1 MKFYCYDSKNL
12 SLKKESVLNNIKRN
26 YIFYIIFST
35 LISLLSIFLFK
46 LLFIPNISLKEVPSL
61 KSKYEKV
68 CIAEV
73 QNNFTEEKFINKIKQ
88 LNLNYPHIAYA
99 QAMLESGNFTSKIF
113 KENNNMFGM
122 KQARVRINLAKST
135 QYNHAYFETW
145 EDCLLDFAFHRATY
159 FSKLK
164 TEQDYYNYLGKYY
177 AEDPSY
183 IGKLKS
189 MVNKHKLKDK
199 KNER

>member
-26 YIFYIIFST
+26 YLFYIIFSL
-35 LISLLSIFLFK
+35 LISLFSIFLFK
-46 LLFIPNISLKEVPSL
+46 LLFIPSISLKEVPSL

-88 LNLNYPHIAYA
+88 LNLNYPHIVYA

-199 KNER
+199 FK

>member
-46 LLFIPNISLKEVPSL
+46 LLFIPSISLKEVPSL

-88 LNLNYPHIAYA
+88 LNLNYPHIVYA

-189 MVNKHKLKDK
+189 MVNKHKLKNIFK
-199 KNER
+199 

>member
-46 LLFIPNISLKEVPSL
+46 LLFIPSISLKEVPSL

-199 KNER
+199 FK

>member
-46 LLFIPNISLKEVPSL
+46 LLFIPSISLKEVPSL

-88 LNLNYPHIAYA
+88 LNLNYPHIVYA

-183 IGKLKS
+183 ISKLKS
-189 MVNKHKLKDK
+189 MVNKHKLKNK
-199 KNER
+199 FK

>member
-88 LNLNYPHIAYA
+88 LNLNYPHIVYA

-183 IGKLKS
+183 VGKLKS
-189 MVNKHKLKDK
+189 MVNKHKLKNK
-199 KNER
+199 FK

>member
-26 YIFYIIFST
+26 YVFYIIFSL

-46 LLFIPNISLKEVPSL
+46 LLFIPSISLKEVPSL

-88 LNLNYPHIAYA
+88 LNLNYPHIVYA

-113 KENNNMFGM
+113 RENNNMFGM

-189 MVNKHKLKDK
+189 MVNKHKLKNIFK
-199 KNER
+199 

>member
-26 YIFYIIFST
+26 YLFYIIFST

-88 LNLNYPHIAYA
+88 LNLKYPHIAYA

-122 KQARVRINLAKST
+122 KQARTRINLAKST

-189 MVNKHKLKDK
+189 MVNKHKLKNIFK
-199 KNER
+199 

>member
-46 LLFIPNISLKEVPSL
+46 LLFIPSISLKEVPSL

-88 LNLNYPHIAYA
+88 LNLNYPHIVYA

-183 IGKLKS
+183 VGKLKS
-189 MVNKHKLKDK
+189 MVNKHKLKNK
-199 KNER
+199 FK

>member
-26 YIFYIIFST
+26 YVFYIIFSL

-46 LLFIPNISLKEVPSL
+46 LLFIPSISLKEVPSL

-88 LNLNYPHIAYA
+88 LNLNYPHIVYA

-113 KENNNMFGM
+113 RENNNMFGM

-183 IGKLKS
+183 VGKLKS
-189 MVNKHKLKDK
+189 MVNKHKLKNIFK
-199 KNER
+199 

>member
-46 LLFIPNISLKEVPSL
+46 LLFIPSISLKEVPSL

-88 LNLNYPHIAYA
+88 LNLNYPHIVYA

-183 IGKLKS
+183 VSKLKS

-199 KNER
+199 FK

>member
-88 LNLNYPHIAYA
+88 LNLNYPHIVYA

-183 IGKLKS
+183 VSKLKS

-199 KNER
+199 FK

>member
-26 YIFYIIFST
+26 YVFYIIFSL

-46 LLFIPNISLKEVPSL
+46 LLFIPSISLKEVPSL

-73 QNNFTEEKFINKIKQ
+73 QNNFTKEKFINKIKQ
-88 LNLNYPHIAYA
+88 LNLKHPHIVYA

-113 KENNNMFGM
+113 RENNNMFGM

-183 IGKLKS
+183 VGKLKS
-189 MVNKHKLKDK
+189 MVNKHKLKNK
-199 KNER
+199 FK

>member
-26 YIFYIIFST
+26 YVFYIIFS
-35 LISLLSIFLFK
+35 LLVSLLSIFLFK
-46 LLFIPNISLKEVPSL
+46 LLFIPSISLKEVPSL

-88 LNLNYPHIAYA
+88 LNLNYPHIVYA

-183 IGKLKS
+183 ISKLKS
-189 MVNKHKLKDK
+189 MVNKHKLKNK
-199 KNER
+199 FK

>member
-88 LNLNYPHIAYA
+88 LNLNYPHIVYA

-183 IGKLKS
+183 VGKLKS

-199 KNER
+199 FK

>member
-26 YIFYIIFST
+26 YLFYIIFSL
-35 LISLLSIFLFK
+35 LISLFSIFLFK
-46 LLFIPNISLKEVPSL
+46 LLFIPSISLKEVPSL

-88 LNLNYPHIAYA
+88 LNLNYPHIVYA

-183 IGKLKS
+183 VGKLKS
-189 MVNKHKLKDK
+189 MVNKHKLKNK
-199 KNER
+199 FK

>member
-26 YIFYIIFST
+26 YLFYIIFS
-35 LISLLSIFLFK
+35 LLVSLLSIFLFK
-46 LLFIPNISLKEVPSL
+46 LLFIPSISLKEVPSL

-88 LNLNYPHIAYA
+88 LNLNYPHIVYA

-183 IGKLKS
+183 VSKLKS

-199 KNER
+199 FK

>member
-26 YIFYIIFST
+26 YLFYIIFST

-73 QNNFTEEKFINKIKQ
+73 QNNFTKEKFINKIKQ
-88 LNLNYPHIAYA
+88 LNLNYPHIVYA

-189 MVNKHKLKDK
+189 MVNKHKLKNK
-199 KNER
+199 FK

>member
-88 LNLNYPHIAYA
+88 LNLKYPHIAYA

-122 KQARVRINLAKST
+122 KQARTRINLAKST

-189 MVNKHKLKDK
+189 MVNKHKLKNIFK
-199 KNER
+199 

>member
-26 YIFYIIFST
+26 YVFYIIFSL

-46 LLFIPNISLKEVPSL
+46 LLFIPSISLKEVPSL

-88 LNLNYPHIAYA
+88 LNLKYPHIAYA

-122 KQARVRINLAKST
+122 KQARTRINLAKST

-189 MVNKHKLKDK
+189 MVNKYKLKDK
-199 KNER
+199 FK

>member
-35 LISLLSIFLFK
+35 LVSLLSIFLFK

-88 LNLNYPHIAYA
+88 LNLKYPHIAYA

-113 KENNNMFGM
+113 RENNNMFGM
-122 KQARVRINLAKST
+122 KQARTRINLAKLT

-159 FSKLK
+159 FHKLK

-189 MVNKHKLKDK
+189 MVYKHKLKDK
-199 KNER
+199 FK

>member
-61 KSKYEKV
+61 KNKYEKV

-88 LNLNYPHIAYA
+88 LNLNYPHIVYA

-113 KENNNMFGM
+113 RENNNMFGM

-159 FSKLK
+159 FHKLK

-183 IGKLKS
+183 VGKLKS
-189 MVNKHKLKDK
+189 MVNKHKLKEK
-199 KNER
+199 FK

>member
-1 MKFYCYDSKNL
+1 MKFYCYDSKKL
-12 SLKKESVLNNIKRN
+12 SLERENVFKHVKRN
-26 YIFYIIFST
+26 WIFYISFFTLTS
-35 LISLLSIFLFK
+35 LISIYSFK
-46 LLFIPNISLKEVPSL
+46 LLFIPDIPIKEVVLL
-61 KSKYEKV
+61 KDKHEKIL
-68 CIAEV
+68 IAETE
-73 QNNFTEEKFINKIKQ
+73 NNFTKDKFVNKIQQ
-88 LNLNYPHIAYA
+88 LNLKHPHIVYA

-113 KENNNMFGM
+113 RENNNMFGM

-159 FSKLK
+159 FHKLK

-189 MVNKHKLKDK
+189 MVNKYKLKDK
-199 KNER
+199 FK

>member
-1 MKFYCYDSKNL
+1 MEFYCYNSKNL
-12 SLKKESVLNNIKRN
+12 LLEKENVFKHIKRN
-26 YIFYIIFST
+26 YVFYISFSM
-35 LISLLSIFLFK
+35 LVSLLTLYLSK
-46 LLFIPNISLKEVPSL
+46 SLFIPDIPIKEVVLL
-61 KSKYEKV
+61 KDKHEKIL
-68 CIAEV
+68 IAEI
-73 QNNFTEEKFINKIKQ
+73 QNNFTKDKFVNKIKQ
-88 LNLNYPHIAYA
+88 LNLKHPHIAYA

-113 KENNNMFGM
+113 RENNNMFGM

-159 FSKLK
+159 FHKLK

-189 MVNKHKLKDK
+189 MVNKHKLKNK
-199 KNER
+199 FK